1 MYSSLILGLNLKLLK
16 ILKFKNR
23 YVILNKILETD
34 IWSKIIK
41 NKLLYIYIIIWS
53 NIIFILNYFIYM
65 KLFII
70 LNNILIN
77 IICIKLFTYMN
88 NVI

>member
-34 IWSKIIK
+34 I
-41 NKLLYIYIIIWS
+41 
-53 NIIFILNYFIYM
+53 
-65 KLFII
+65 
-70 LNNILIN
+70 
-77 IICIKLFTYMN
+77 
-88 NVI
+88 